1 MLNSSDRLFPALFY
15 YLEEDMNTKLMT
27 IPEAALVL
35 AVTERRAYHLA
46 RSGQL
51 PVVYLGRQV
60 RIDPEALREFIRDG
74 GSASRR
80 EAAPSGAGG

>member
-1 MLNSSDRLFPALFY
+1 
-15 YLEEDMNTKLMT
+15 MNAKLIT
-27 IPEAALVL
+27 IPEAASVL

-80 EAAPSGAGG
+80 EATPSAMRG